1 MVVDSPFG
9 STVLIGVVIPVDKV
23 IALFPWA
30 NTVSPAESVVS
41 TIRSEGVI
49 VVLSPSENVVVM
61 GVETPEGIVM
71 APLVAEMTVSPAEFT
86 DVSYVEADALAEG
99 CEQGRSGTT
108 PYAMEHLLL
117 CTIRRQSS
125 RPKSHCKS
133 LMQAKMRPLLHATV
147 RQV

>member
-23 IALFPWA
+23 IALFPWE

-49 VVLSPSENVVVM
+49 VVLSPLENVVVM

-71 APLVAEMTVSPAEFT
+71 APLVAEMTVSPAELT
-86 DVSYVEADALAEG
+86 DVSYVEVDPLAEG
-99 CEQGRSGTT
+99 CEHGRSGTG
-108 PYAMEHLLL
+108 PYAMEYLLL
-117 CTIRRQSS
+117 CTIRRPSS

-133 LMQAKMRPLLHATV
+133 LMQAQMRPLLHATV